1 MELHQPISPSCI
13 HYLLDLKL
21 LTLTVG
27 THLTQTIET
36 FSSLLFRIQF
46 LIFKW
51 TIKSTLKH
59 FLILVTKMGHLEDF
73 SLHSQKD
80 LNSGCLTVIVILSLK
95 KSPPKIYKLNCL
107 TKICTGHSVLAS
119 YRLSRKFEVYIQNK
133 KPVRKQNRKTTNRI
147 K

>member
-1 MELHQPISPSCI
+1 MELHRPWV
-13 HYLLDLKL
+13 LVKL
-21 LTLTVG
+21 TYAWFKALTLTAG
-27 THLTQTIET
+27 HCFTQTIET

-95 KSPPKIYKLNCL
+95 KSQPKIYKLNCL
-107 TKICTGHSVLAS
+107 TKVCTGHNILAS
-119 YRLSRKFEVYIQNK
+119 YRLSRKFEVYNQNK
-133 KPVRKQNRKTTNRI
+133 KSVRKQTEKNNK
-147 K
+147 